1 MKIEVDVLVL
11 NKGVVE
17 ILKKGEKK
25 FKVSNFRTPP
35 LMRLIPLLFPVNS
48 RAQY

>member
-11 NKGVVE
+11 NKEEVE
-17 ILKKGEKK
+17 ILKKGEKR
-25 FKVSNFRTPP
+25 FKVSNFCTPP

>member
-17 ILKKGEKK
+17 ILKKGEKR

>member
-11 NKGVVE
+11 NKEEVE
-17 ILKKGEKK
+17 ILEKGEKR
-25 FKVSNFRTPP
+25 FQVSNFRTPP

>member
-17 ILKKGEKK
+17 ILKKGEKG

>member
-11 NKGVVE
+11 NKGVVK
-17 ILKKGEKK
+17 ILKKGEKR

>member
-17 ILKKGEKK
+17 ILKKGEKR

-35 LMRLIPLLFPVNS
+35 LMRLIPLLFHVNS

>member
-11 NKGVVE
+11 KKEEVE
-17 ILKKGEKK
+17 ILKKGEKR